1 MLDSRGIPANG
12 GWRGETRAP
21 EKSGWSLAYRS
32 EEAEPSERE
41 KKKSP
46 AVDYHGRHHH
56 HDDGIWLT
64 TSYVSVTDFWSSRTC
79 DVLTND
85 HNMSHDSIGQI

>member
-1 MLDSRGIPANG
+1 MAQGNALSREKGVELGCSLGEG
-12 GWRGETRAP
+12 GV
-21 EKSGWSLAYRS
+21 KL
-32 EEAEPSERE
+32 ERE
-41 KKKSP
+41 KGEKKSP
-46 AVDYHGRHHH
+46 AGDYHGRHHH

-79 DVLTND
+79 VVLTND